1 MSCHSHYILM
11 KHQKTVL
18 AYIEPTKSEN
28 GLAIGPNGFS
38 DLNLQDFEVPVAFC
52 IEVITKVV

>member
-1 MSCHSHYILM
+1 M
-11 KHQKTVL
+11 KHQKTFL
-18 AYIEPTKSEN
+18 EYIEPTKSEN